1 MAEIKT
7 AEIRPFCL
15 KRYMALFGMRFA
27 GGLFCGALVGALL
40 FLLLDLSRMQ
50 IFHGEDIYRSE
61 TMYSIDFESASAD
74 TVHYY
79 NDYTWND
86 VMDSDVIAGK
96 AAKICGVSKE
106 EIAAETL
113 MPVMSDIRI
122 IKLYVDDRNKDRAA
136 LIQKAM
142 GEALAAF
149 AEDTDGF
156 GSITVWDEN
165 DPYVLRPEP
174 YYLRWAL
181 AGAVIGAVFAVLIM
195 MYLYAADDHVYTDKD
210 MDIGLKESGILCT
223 GYILKSGERFRTVSE
238 ASVHGA
244 KAVCLDKDGKETDIP
259 SHIKGLS
266 SDGADMLLLV
276 PYGMSAAALYTAAK
290 EIKVS
295 GKNIKAAFIYDADEK
310 FLKRY
315 YR

>member
-1 MAEIKT
+1 M
-7 AEIRPFCL
+7 
-15 KRYMALFGMRFA
+15 
-27 GGLFCGALVGALL
+27 
-40 FLLLDLSRMQ
+40 
-50 IFHGEDIYRSE
+50 
-61 TMYSIDFESASAD
+61 
-74 TVHYY
+74 
-79 NDYTWND
+79 
-86 VMDSDVIAGK
+86 
-96 AAKICGVSKE
+96 
-106 EIAAETL
+106 
-113 MPVMSDIRI
+113 
-122 IKLYVDDRNKDRAA
+122 DDRNKDRAA

-181 AGAVIGAVFAVLIM
+181 AGAVIGAVFAVLIL

-210 MDIGLKESGILCT
+210 MDIGLKESGILCA
-223 GYILKSGERFRTVSE
+223 GYFLKSGERFRTVSE

-266 SDGADMLLLV
+266 SDGADVLLLV